1 LKGVMGML
9 YSELAGKE
17 IISIDE
23 GIRLGLLDRADAI
36 IDTETGRLT
45 ALILPVPGA
54 RRFDR
59 KRWMMLPWHGIK
71 KIGLDLLI
79 VDMSQARD
87 VGKP

>member
-1 LKGVMGML
+1 ML

-17 IISIDE
+17 IISINE
-23 GIRLGLLDRADAI
+23 GVRLGLVDKADAV

-45 ALILPVPGA
+45 ALILPVPG
-54 RRFDR
+54 RGRFER
-59 KRWMMLPWHGIK
+59 KRWMMLPWHGIA

-87 VGKP
+87 AGKP